1 MKLFTEGPSTNQPRY
16 KFRGYY
22 SFKIISDAKSHDN
35 LPNYRIAS
43 FKTNTHSGEDN
54 VRASCQ
60 DAVFSLGQDKSID
73 HNANETPLSLALNT
87 DSSCYGYEEN
97 FYNSQMHFSTYRQ
110 CGVTDN
116 SNTLHNQNSM
126 STMYSDFGSNGL
138 IANKTKKPRLIKIH
152 LRSLKSKKSVYNIG
166 RWTED
171 EHRRFIEAILKYGN
185 DWKNVQK
192 HIRTRSSTQS
202 RSHSQKFF
210 LKIKNYDL
218 FDFKDRKPCI
228 NSLNELAKN
237 LDEKQIEKMTDL
249 LISYEYQDNPEKKQN
264 HDKML
269 LKKRKKS
276 LYPPFD
282 FDAEDSYINKR
293 HGSFNNGPGIF
304 NKEGKLSYN
313 HRNQIENN
321 KVSELGNYNALS
333 HTNNLNDDFKDHFF
347 NVFNHKNRRLSFE
360 DNLLLLFSHAIIED
374 VKSTNQNNQTLELN
388 YKESK
393 NSGFSSYDS
402 DDYSDSNA
410 EESAVDTEETSSWVD
425 TIIDFTQQNC
435 IKIN

>member
-1 MKLFTEGPSTNQPRY
+1 MKLFTDGPSTNLPRY

-22 SFKIISDAKSHDN
+22 TFKIISDSKSHDN

-43 FKTNTHSGEDN
+43 FKTNVHTGEN
-54 VRASCQ
+54 YGRASAH
-60 DAVFSLGQDKSID
+60 DAVFSLGHDKAMNYI
-73 HNANETPLSLALNT
+73 ANESPITLALNN
-87 DSSCYGYEEN
+87 DSCYGYDEN
-97 FYNSQMHFSTYRQ
+97 FYSSHLQSQYATYKNSGIS
-110 CGVTDN
+110 D
-116 SNTLHNQNSM
+116 SSLHNQNSK
-126 STMYSDFGSNGL
+126 STMYSDFCSNGF
-138 IANKTKKPRLIKIH
+138 IANKTKKPKLIKIH

-228 NSLNELAKN
+228 SSLNELAKN

-269 LKKRKKS
+269 MKKRKKS
-276 LYPPFD
+276 LYPSFD
-282 FDAEDSYINKR
+282 FDAEESYVNKA
-293 HGSFNNGPGIF
+293 HGSFNTGPGIF
-304 NKEGKLSYN
+304 NKDGKLSYN
-313 HRNQIENN
+313 HRSQHDGH
-321 KVSELGNYNALS
+321 KLSDLGNYNSLS
-333 HTNNLNDDFKDHFF
+333 HTSNLNDDFKDHFF
-347 NVFNHKNRRLSFE
+347 NVFNQKNRRLSFE
-360 DNLLLLFSHAIIED
+360 DNLFLLFSHAIIED
-374 VKSTNQNNQTLELN
+374 TKSNQKTQNLELN

-393 NSGFSSYDS
+393 NSGSGESGYYS
-402 DDYSDSNA
+402 DDFTESIPED
-410 EESAVDTEETSSWVD
+410 SAVDSEENCSSWVD
-425 TIIDFTQQNC
+425 TIIDFTQSC
-435 IKIN
+435 VRIN